1 MDGPGWSV
9 GQSVNQVNES
19 GWSVGQ
25 SVSQLNEAGMV
36 GGTNCRPL
44 VLRKAA
50 YTICHHRPLD
60 LLLALFH

>member
-1 MDGPGWSV
+1 M
-9 GQSVNQVNES
+9 NES
-19 GWSVGQ
+19 GMVGGTSVEIE
-25 SVSQLNEAGMV
+25 SGMV

-60 LLLALFH
+60 LLLFYFFHCLLP